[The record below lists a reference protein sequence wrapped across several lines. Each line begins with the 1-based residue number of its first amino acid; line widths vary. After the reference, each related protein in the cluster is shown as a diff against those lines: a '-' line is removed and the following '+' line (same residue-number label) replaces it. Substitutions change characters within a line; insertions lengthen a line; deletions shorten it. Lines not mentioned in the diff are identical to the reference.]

1 MESHD
6 GRQRVVFVLIDGLAH
21 ATAVRMLGFMGGM
34 VESGEAL
41 QARVQSVLP
50 SLSRPCYATIFTGL
64 PPLVHGVWANDQ
76 AARLEVVSIFDLLA
90 RAGRTSAVAGY
101 HWMSELFSR
110 GPFDHVR
117 DVEQDGNAE
126 GITHGRFYFNDE
138 YPDQHLF
145 AQAERM
151 RAERRPDLLVIH
163 PMGCDHAGHRH
174 GSSSREYAATA
185 AQIDFL
191 LAKFVPRWL
200 ADGYH
205 VVVTADHGM
214 DEQGFH
220 GGPDDQVRI
229 TPLYMLG
236 PSVKRGGATDDVLQ
250 QTSLAGLLC
259 ALLRLGHPETMGLPD
274 ARWRAEW
281 LRDATVG
288 MDEVTVSLT

>member
-6 GRQRVVFVLIDGLAH
+6 ERRRVVFVLIDGLAH

-34 VESGEAL
+34 VETGEAL
-41 QARVQSVLP
+41 QVRVRSVLP
-50 SLSRPCYATIFTGL
+50 SLSRPCYASIFTGL
-64 PPLVHGVWANDQ
+64 PPLAHGVWTNDQ
-76 AARLEVVSIFDLLA
+76 TARLEVVSIFDLLA
-90 RAGRTSAVAGY
+90 RTGRTSAVAGY

-145 AQAERM
+145 ALAERM
-151 RAERRPDLLVIH
+151 RVERRPDLLVIH
-163 PMGCDHAGHRH
+163 PMGCDHAGHRN

-191 LAKFVPRWL
+191 LAKFVPRWI

-214 DEQGFH
+214 DDQGFH
-220 GGPDDQVRI
+220 GGPDDQVRV

-236 PSVKRGGATDDVLQ
+236 AALRRGGATDEIVS
-250 QTSLAGLLC
+250 QTSIAGLLC
-259 ALLRLGHPETMGLPD
+259 LLLGLTPAETMSSLAPKL
-274 ARWRAEW
+274 RSEW
-281 LRDATVG
+281 FD
-288 MDEVTVSLT
+288 